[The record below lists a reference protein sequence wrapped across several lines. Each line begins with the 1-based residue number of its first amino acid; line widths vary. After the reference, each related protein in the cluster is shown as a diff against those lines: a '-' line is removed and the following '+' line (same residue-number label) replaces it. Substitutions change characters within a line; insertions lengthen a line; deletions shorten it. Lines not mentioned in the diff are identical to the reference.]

1 MTTRE
6 PKYVP
11 CTECDG
17 RGKVTADHDPD
28 TNIEDLEDCKAC
40 KGDGYVLN
48 IKYSSVTADQAA
60 AEASVTIKV
69 DRSYDYPT
77 SLNLDATFQNILDK
91 MDPEVHPGI
100 KRAIASTGATH
111 VALYE
116 CHMLGGYHMGERFAL
131 CVGPTCTYTT
141 PEKLPRIMSRRGL
154 ASDMSSLV
162 LVAPV
167 DMALL

>member
-1 MTTRE
+1 MTTRA

-11 CTECDG
+11 CPECDG
-17 RGKVTADHDPD
+17 IGKSTANYDGD
-28 TNIEDLEDCKAC
+28 TNIEALEDCKAC
-40 KGDGYVLN
+40 KGDGDVLN
-48 IKYSSVTADQAA
+48 IKYSVTADQAA

-69 DRSYDYPT
+69 DRNYDYPT
-77 SLNLDATFQNILDK
+77 NQNLDATFQNILDK

-100 KRAIASTGATH
+100 KRAIVSTGATH

-116 CHMLGGYHMGERFAL
+116 CHMMDSSHLGERFAL

-141 PEKLPRIMSRRGL
+141 PEKLPRYMSRRGL
-154 ASDMSSLV
+154 ASDTSSLV

-167 DMALL
+167 DSL